1 VTEESLSGAALGG
14 WKVRLECGHYLA
26 LPWNASPAAMMAWV
40 LDHDL
45 DCPEETVAPFARRD
59 LDRPIAPWE
68 TAP

>member
-1 VTEESLSGAALGG
+1 
-14 WKVRLECGHYLA
+14 
-26 LPWNASPAAMMAWV
+26 MMAWV